1 MFFEENETIMKKKLV
16 LAFLCIAVLTGFD
29 QFVKYL
35 TVLKLE
41 RGKSYVLINKV
52 FQLTHVRNYGAAWSS
67 FTGKRF
73 FLLAVTLVVLVVL
86 CMLYIRMS
94 KLDMFKDIRV
104 LLVFLISGA
113 LGNIIDRVVNGYVVD
128 MFDFCLINFPVFN
141 VADIYVTCSVILLFF
156 IVIFKYKDGDF
167 DILKKSQ

>member
-1 MFFEENETIMKKKLV
+1 MKKKLV

-29 QFVKYL
+29 QFIKYL

-41 RGKSYVLINKV
+41 RGKSHVLINNV

-86 CMLYIRMS
+86 CMLYIRMA

-104 LLVFLISGA
+104 LMVFLISGA

>member
-1 MFFEENETIMKKKLV
+1 M
-16 LAFLCIAVLTGFD
+16 A
-29 QFVKYL
+29 
-35 TVLKLE
+35 
-41 RGKSYVLINKV
+41 
-52 FQLTHVRNYGAAWSS
+52 
-67 FTGKRF
+67 
-73 FLLAVTLVVLVVL
+73 
-86 CMLYIRMS
+86 

-104 LLVFLISGA
+104 LMVFLISGA

>member
-1 MFFEENETIMKKKLV
+1 MKKKLV